1 MARRRFEPP
10 APKPYEFVPLPEGHI
25 ERKEPTGHAAYR
37 DGTVSGVLHGVLV
50 ARTPIHVAS
59 GQLETTDD
67 PRYPLVKA
75 HVRSTDR
82 PVVPG
87 SSLKGCIRSIVE
99 AITPSCV
106 RITRARRDQL
116 PHEAQGCSRKESLCL
131 ACRMFGSLGYQGLVR
146 FSDAVL
152 TEGETEISAAPP
164 LYMPRGRERRYYRD
178 DQMVAGRKFYQ
189 HGKPAAGDVPLEVC
203 SEGSRLEFTLH
214 FDNLRPAELGV
225 LLLALGQGQPQ
236 LYPKL
241 GGAKPVCRGSAAV
254 EVTGLEVFEDPRAAY
269 ADYGLEAASVD
280 IGQYLNAAK
289 SVVLSKQ
296 LEQLASILR
305 FQVERECPAENY

>member
-1 MARRRFEPP
+1 MARRRFEPA
-10 APKPYEFVPLPEGHI
+10 APKPYEFVPLPEGRI
-25 ERKEPTGHAAYR
+25 ERKEPAGHAAYR
-37 DGTVSGVLHGVLV
+37 DGTVSGVLRGVLV

-75 HVRSTDR
+75 HVRSAGR

-116 PHEAQGCSRKESLCL
+116 PRQVQGCSRKGELCL

-152 TEGETEISAAPP
+152 AEGDTEVSTAPP
-164 LYMPRGRERRYYRD
+164 LYMPRSREGLYYRGGK
-178 DQMVAGRKFYQ
+178 VAGRKFYQ
-189 HGKPAAGDVPLEVC
+189 HGRPAAGEVPLEVC
-203 SEGSRLEFTLH
+203 PVGSRLEFTLH

-225 LLLALGQGQPQ
+225 LLLALGQGEPR

-241 GGAKPVCRGSAAV
+241 GGAKPVCRGSVEV
-254 EVTGLEVFEDPRAAY
+254 EVTGLEVFEDPRTAY
-269 ADYGLEAASVD
+269 AGYELKTAPVD
-280 IGQYLNAAK
+280 VGRYLNAAK
-289 SVVLSKQ
+289 PVVLPEQ
-296 LEQLASILR
+296 LKQLASILR
-305 FQVERECPAENY
+305 FQAERECPAENY

>member
-1 MARRRFEPP
+1 MARRRFEPT
-10 APKPYEFVPLPEGHI
+10 APKPYGFVPLPEGRI
-25 ERKEPTGHAAYR
+25 ERKKPAGHATYQ
-37 DGTVSGVLHGVLV
+37 DGTVSGVLRGALV

-59 GQLETTDD
+59 GQLEMADD
-67 PRYPLVKA
+67 PHYPLVKA
-75 HVRSTDR
+75 HVRSIGR

-106 RITRARRDQL
+106 RITRAKDRQL
-116 PHEAQGCSRKESLCL
+116 PDGLQGCSHKESLCL

-164 LYMPRGRERRYYRD
+164 LYMPRGRERRYFRGG
-178 DQMVAGRKFYQ
+178 MVAGRKFYQ
-189 HGKPAAGDVPLEVC
+189 HGEPAAGDVPLEVC
-203 SEGSRLEFTLH
+203 PEGSRLEFTLH

-225 LLLALGQGQPQ
+225 LLLALGQGEPR

-241 GGAKPVCRGSAAV
+241 GGAKPACRGSAVV

-269 ADYGLEAASVD
+269 ASYGLEAASVD
-280 IGQYLNAAK
+280 IGQYLDVAK
-289 SVVLSKQ
+289 SVVLPKQ

-305 FQVERECPAENY
+305 FQAGRQCPAGNY